1 MAHSDSTLPAR
12 SLEMPALAKG
22 GIGPTPIHINGVHT
36 TCTDAPY
43 SYTYTTTTASNKN
56 FRMNT
61 SMPISLSRT
70 PPPTPSP
77 PLQLSPSPPLMQVRA
92 MWSTHTTSDREGQDS
107 VSPLRRPRSPSV
119 VGGNSLREGGG
130 QLVLSKVYVCQRPNR
145 QHKRTTWDVRSGTRR
160 RSAGWGS
167 GR

>member
-1 MAHSDSTLPAR
+1 
-12 SLEMPALAKG
+12 MPALAKG

-70 PPPTPSP
+70 PPHSESAFTTQSESSPHAGPSD
-77 PLQLSPSPPLMQVRA
+77 VV
-92 MWSTHTTSDREGQDS
+92 DS
-107 VSPLRRPRSPSV
+107 HHIGP
-119 VGGNSLREGGG
+119 
-130 QLVLSKVYVCQRPNR
+130 
-145 QHKRTTWDVRSGTRR
+145 
-160 RSAGWGS
+160 
-167 GR
+167 